1 MAEFFRRFLA
11 DVRRAAGE
19 LKEDARQIGRYVLS
33 TESHVYA
40 FAVAAN
46 VLLSFWPFMLVLI
59 DVFRNVFGWPAAVT
73 ALYATIQDFF
83 AGETGRFL
91 AYNLEVVT
99 QWRRQ
104 VEWLSLLLLLF
115 TANGVFLPL
124 EVALN
129 RAWGVKENRSLLK
142 NQAVSMGLIFVCG
155 TLALLSAALT
165 GAGVQVWEA
174 LVGHAGTSAPF
185 VIKMI
190 AKAASLPVTILVLFL
205 IYAYLPNTV
214 VPKMAILPRVVVVGL
229 VLELLKWINV
239 AIWPWLFR
247 KFDREFGVFKH
258 SVTILTWSFFAAM
271 VVLAGAEWIAWR
283 VRPELEPNRLEPGG
297 DSCLNK

>member
-1 MAEFFRRFLA
+1 MTAA
-11 DVRRAAGE
+11 VRGLWLEIRAALEE
-19 LKEDARQIGRYVLS
+19 LKADARQIGRYVLS

-40 FAVAAN
+40 FAIAAN

-59 DVFRNVFGWPAAVT
+59 ALFRNVLEWPAAIT

-83 AGETGRFL
+83 AGATGEFL
-91 AYNLEVVT
+91 AYNLETIT
-99 QWRRQ
+99 QWRRK
-104 VEWLSLLLLLF
+104 VEWLSMLLLLF
-115 TANGVFLPL
+115 TANGIFLPL

-129 RAWGVKENRSLLK
+129 RAWGVKENRSLWK
-142 NQAVSMGLIFVCG
+142 NQVVSMALIFVCG
-155 TLALLSAALT
+155 WLALFSAALT

-174 LVGHAGTSAPF
+174 FFGQTGTSAPL

-190 AKAASLPVTILVLFL
+190 AKAASLPVTILALFL
-205 IYAYLPNTV
+205 IYAYLPNTQ
-214 VPKMAILPRVVVVGL
+214 VPRRAILPRVVVVGL
-229 VLELLKWINV
+229 ALEVLKWVNL

-258 SVTILTWSFFAAM
+258 SVTILTWSFLAAI

-283 VRPELEPNRLEPGG
+283 TRQGAGENPVESGAAA
-297 DSCLNK
+297 

>member
-1 MAEFFRRFLA
+1 MRQLWAE
-11 DVRRAAGE
+11 VRAALAE
-19 LKEDARQIGRYVLS
+19 LKIDARQIGRYVLS

-40 FAVAAN
+40 FAIAAN

-59 DVFRNVFGWPAAVT
+59 ALFRNVMGWPAAVT

-83 AGETGRFL
+83 AGATGEFL
-91 AYNLEVVT
+91 AYNLETIT
-99 QWRRQ
+99 QWRRK
-104 VEWLSLLLLLF
+104 VEWLSMLLLLF
-115 TANGVFLPL
+115 TANGIFLPL

-142 NQAVSMGLIFVCG
+142 NQIVSMALIFVCG
-155 TLALLSAALT
+155 GLALFSAALT

-174 LVGHAGTSAPF
+174 FFGQTGTSAPL

-190 AKAASLPVTILVLFL
+190 AKAASLPVTILALFL
-205 IYAYLPNTV
+205 IYVYLPNTQ
-214 VPKMAILPRVVVVGL
+214 VPRRAILPRVVVVGL
-229 VLELLKWINV
+229 ALEQLKWVNL

-258 SVTILTWSFFAAM
+258 SVTILTWSFLAAM

-283 VRPELEPNRLEPGG
+283 TRQKQGEGPVESGTAA
-297 DSCLNK
+297 

>member
-1 MAEFFRRFLA
+1 MPLWKSF
-11 DVRRAAGE
+11 AGE
-19 LKEDARQIGRYVLS
+19 VAAAARELRADARQILLYVLS
-33 TESHVYA
+33 TESHVYS

-59 DVFRNVFGWPAAVT
+59 AVLRNVLGWPAAVT
-73 ALYATIQDFF
+73 ALYATIQDYF
-83 AGETGRFL
+83 AGATGQFL
-91 AYNLEVVT
+91 VYNLEVVT

-115 TANGVFLPL
+115 TANGIFLPL

-129 RAWGVKENRSLLK
+129 RAWGVKENRNLLK

-155 TLALLSAALT
+155 TLALFSAALT

-174 LVGHAGTSAPF
+174 FFGPAGASAPF
-185 VIKMI
+185 AIKMI

-205 IYAYLPNTV
+205 IYAWLPNTS
-214 VPKMAILPRVVVVGL
+214 VPKRAILPRVVVVGL
-229 VLELLKWINV
+229 VLELLKWVNL

-283 VRPELEPNRLEPGG
+283 TRAAGG
-297 DSCLNK
+297 AVEKTVESGAGS

>member
-1 MAEFFRRFLA
+1 VWAE
-11 DVRRAAGE
+11 VRVALEE
-19 LKEDARQIGRYVLS
+19 LKADAGQIGRYVLS

-40 FAVAAN
+40 FAIAAN

-59 DVFRNVFGWPAAVT
+59 ALFRNVMGWPAAIT

-83 AGETGRFL
+83 AGATGEFL
-91 AYNLEVVT
+91 AYNLEAIT
-99 QWRRQ
+99 QWRRK
-104 VEWLSLLLLLF
+104 VEWLSMLLLLF
-115 TANGVFLPL
+115 TANGIFLPL

-142 NQAVSMGLIFVCG
+142 NQIVSMALIFVCG
-155 TLALLSAALT
+155 GLALFSAALT

-174 LVGHAGTSAPF
+174 FFGQAGTSAPL

-190 AKAASLPVTILVLFL
+190 AKAASLPVTILALFL
-205 IYAYLPNTV
+205 IYVYLPNTQ
-214 VPKMAILPRVVVVGL
+214 VPRRAILPRVVVVGL
-229 VLELLKWINV
+229 ALELLKWVNL

-258 SVTILTWSFFAAM
+258 SVTILTWSFLAAM

-283 VRPELEPNRLEPGG
+283 TRQREGEHPVESGAAA
-297 DSCLNK
+297 

>member
-1 MAEFFRRFLA
+1 MTAAVKQLWAE
-11 DVRRAAGE
+11 VRAALSE

-40 FAVAAN
+40 FAIAAN

-59 DVFRNVFGWPAAVT
+59 ALFRNVLGWPAAIT

-83 AGETGRFL
+83 AGATGEFL
-91 AYNLEVVT
+91 AYNLETIT
-99 QWRRQ
+99 QWRRR
-104 VEWLSLLLLLF
+104 VEWLSMLLLLF
-115 TANGVFLPL
+115 TANGIFLPL

-142 NQAVSMGLIFVCG
+142 NQAVSMALIFVCG
-155 TLALLSAALT
+155 WLALLSAALT

-174 LVGHAGTSAPF
+174 FFGQTGTSAPL

-190 AKAASLPVTILVLFL
+190 AKAASLPVTILALFL
-205 IYAYLPNTV
+205 IYAYLPNTR
-214 VPKMAILPRVVVVGL
+214 VPRRAILPRVVVVGL
-229 VLELLKWINV
+229 ALEVLKWVNL

-258 SVTILTWSFFAAM
+258 SVTILTWSFLAAM

-283 VRPELEPNRLEPGG
+283 TRQGAGENPVESGQVA
-297 DSCLNK
+297 

>member
-1 MAEFFRRFLA
+1 MTAA
-11 DVRRAAGE
+11 VRQLWLEIRAAPAE
-19 LKEDARQIGRYVLS
+19 LRADARQIGRYVLS

-40 FAVAAN
+40 FAIAAN

-59 DVFRNVFGWPAAVT
+59 ALFRNVLGWPAAIT

-83 AGETGRFL
+83 AGATGEFL
-91 AYNLEVVT
+91 AYNLETIT
-99 QWRRQ
+99 QWRRK
-104 VEWLSLLLLLF
+104 VEWLSMLLLLF
-115 TANGVFLPL
+115 TANGIFLPL

-142 NQAVSMGLIFVCG
+142 NQAVSMALIFVCG
-155 TLALLSAALT
+155 WLALLSAALT

-174 LVGHAGTSAPF
+174 LFGQTGTSAPL

-190 AKAASLPVTILVLFL
+190 AKAASLPVTILALFL
-205 IYAYLPNTV
+205 IYTYLPNTR
-214 VPKMAILPRVVVVGL
+214 VPRRAILPRVVVVGL
-229 VLELLKWINV
+229 ALEVLKWVNL

-258 SVTILTWSFFAAM
+258 SVTILTWSFLAAM
-271 VVLAGAEWIAWR
+271 MVLAGAEWIAWR
-283 VRPELEPNRLEPGG
+283 TRQGAGENPVESGQAA
-297 DSCLNK
+297 

>member
-1 MAEFFRRFLA
+1 MNAAVRQFA
-11 DVRRAAGE
+11 DEIRAAFAE
-19 LKEDARQIGRYVLS
+19 LKADARQIGHYVLS
-33 TESHVYA
+33 TESHVFA
-40 FAVAAN
+40 FAIAAN

-59 DVFRNVFGWPAAVT
+59 ALLRRVLGWPAAVT

-83 AGETGRFL
+83 AGTTGEFL
-91 AYNLEVVT
+91 TYNLEVVT
-99 QWRRQ
+99 RWRRK
-104 VEWLSLLLLLF
+104 VEWLSMLLLLF
-115 TANGVFLPL
+115 TANGIFLPL

-155 TLALLSAALT
+155 WLALFSAALT

-174 LVGHAGTSAPF
+174 FFGQTGTSAPL

-190 AKAASLPVTILVLFL
+190 AKAASLPVTILALFL
-205 IYAYLPNTV
+205 IYVYLPNTS
-214 VPKMAILPRVVVVGL
+214 VPQRAILPRVVVVGL
-229 VLELLKWINV
+229 ALELLKWINL

-258 SVTILTWSFFAAM
+258 SVTILTWSFLAAM

-283 VRPELEPNRLEPGG
+283 TRHAHGEASIESG
-297 DSCLNK
+297 SAA

>member
-1 MAEFFRRFLA
+1 MTAAVKQLWAE
-11 DVRRAAGE
+11 VRAALSE

-40 FAVAAN
+40 FAIAAN

-59 DVFRNVFGWPAAVT
+59 ALFRNVLGWPAAVT

-83 AGETGRFL
+83 AGATGEFL
-91 AYNLEVVT
+91 AYNLETIT
-99 QWRRQ
+99 QWRRR
-104 VEWLSLLLLLF
+104 VEWLSMLLLLF
-115 TANGVFLPL
+115 TANGIFLPL

-142 NQAVSMGLIFVCG
+142 NQAVSMALIFVCG
-155 TLALLSAALT
+155 WLALLSAALT

-174 LVGHAGTSAPF
+174 FFGQTGTSAPL

-190 AKAASLPVTILVLFL
+190 AKAASLPVTILALFL
-205 IYAYLPNTV
+205 IYAYLPNTR
-214 VPKMAILPRVVVVGL
+214 VPRRAILPRVVVVGL
-229 VLELLKWINV
+229 ALEVLKWVNL

-258 SVTILTWSFFAAM
+258 SVTILTWSFLAAM

-283 VRPELEPNRLEPGG
+283 TRQGAGENPVESGQAA
-297 DSCLNK
+297 

>member
-1 MAEFFRRFLA
+1 MSSWLRQFVL
-11 DVRRAAGE
+11 DVRLALAELRA
-19 LKEDARQIGRYVLS
+19 DARQIGRYVAS

-59 DVFRNVFGWPAAVT
+59 AVFRNVLGWPAAVT

-83 AGETGRFL
+83 AGATGEFL
-91 AYNLEVVT
+91 VYNLETVT

-104 VEWLSLLLLLF
+104 VEWLSILLLLF
-115 TANGVFLPL
+115 TANGIFLPL

-129 RAWGVKENRSLLK
+129 RAWGAKKNRNLLM
-142 NQAVSMGLIFVCG
+142 NQAVSMGLIFLCG

-174 LVGHAGTSAPF
+174 FFGPTGTSAPF
-185 VIKMI
+185 VIRMI

-205 IYAYLPNTV
+205 IYAYLPNTE
-214 VPKMAILPRVVVVGL
+214 VPRWAILPRVAVVGL
-229 VLELLKWINV
+229 ALELMKWINL

-258 SVTILTWSFFAAM
+258 SVTILTWSFLAAM

-283 VRPELEPNRLEPGG
+283 VRMEKEPEGKDFP
-297 DSCLNK
+297 

>member
-1 MAEFFRRFLA
+1 MNAAVRQFA
-11 DVRRAAGE
+11 DEIRAAFAE
-19 LKEDARQIGRYVLS
+19 LKADARQIGRYVLS
-33 TESHVYA
+33 TESHVFA
-40 FAVAAN
+40 FAIAAN

-59 DVFRNVFGWPAAVT
+59 ALLRRVLGWPAAVT

-83 AGETGRFL
+83 AGATGEFL
-91 AYNLEVVT
+91 TYNLEVVT
-99 QWRRQ
+99 QWRRR
-104 VEWLSLLLLLF
+104 VEWLSMLLLLF
-115 TANGVFLPL
+115 TANGIFLPL

-155 TLALLSAALT
+155 WLALFSAALT

-174 LVGHAGTSAPF
+174 FFGQTGTSAPL

-190 AKAASLPVTILVLFL
+190 AKAASLPVTILALFL
-205 IYAYLPNTV
+205 IYVYLPNTS
-214 VPKMAILPRVVVVGL
+214 VPQRAILPRVVVVGL
-229 VLELLKWINV
+229 ALELLKWINL

-258 SVTILTWSFFAAM
+258 SVTILTWSFLAAM

-283 VRPELEPNRLEPGG
+283 TRHAHGEASIESG
-297 DSCLNK
+297 SAA

>member
-1 MAEFFRRFLA
+1 VTAAVKQLWAE
-11 DVRRAAGE
+11 VRAALSE

-40 FAVAAN
+40 FAIAAN

-59 DVFRNVFGWPAAVT
+59 ALFRNVLGWPAAIT

-83 AGETGRFL
+83 AGATGEFL
-91 AYNLEVVT
+91 AYNLETIT
-99 QWRRQ
+99 QWRRR
-104 VEWLSLLLLLF
+104 VEWLSMLLLLF
-115 TANGVFLPL
+115 TANGIFLPL

-142 NQAVSMGLIFVCG
+142 NQAVSMALIFVCG
-155 TLALLSAALT
+155 WLALLSAALT

-174 LVGHAGTSAPF
+174 FFGQTGTSAPL

-190 AKAASLPVTILVLFL
+190 AKAASLPVTILALFL
-205 IYAYLPNTV
+205 IYAYLPNTR
-214 VPKMAILPRVVVVGL
+214 VPRRAILPRVVVVGL
-229 VLELLKWINV
+229 ALEVLKWVNL

-258 SVTILTWSFFAAM
+258 SVTILTWSFLAAM

-283 VRPELEPNRLEPGG
+283 TRQGAGENPVESGQVA
-297 DSCLNK
+297 

>member
-1 MAEFFRRFLA
+1 MNAAVRQFA
-11 DVRRAAGE
+11 DEIRAAIAE
-19 LKEDARQIGRYVLS
+19 LKADARQIGRYVLS
-33 TESHVYA
+33 TESHVFA
-40 FAVAAN
+40 FAIAAN

-59 DVFRNVFGWPAAVT
+59 ALLRRVLGWPAAVT

-83 AGETGRFL
+83 AGATGEFL
-91 AYNLEVVT
+91 TYNLEVVT
-99 QWRRQ
+99 RWRRK
-104 VEWLSLLLLLF
+104 VEWLSMLLLLF
-115 TANGVFLPL
+115 TANGIFLPL

-155 TLALLSAALT
+155 WLALFSAALT

-174 LVGHAGTSAPF
+174 FFGQTGTSAPL

-190 AKAASLPVTILVLFL
+190 AKAASLPVTILALFL
-205 IYAYLPNTV
+205 IYVYLPNTS
-214 VPKMAILPRVVVVGL
+214 VPQRAILPRVVVVGL
-229 VLELLKWINV
+229 ALELLKWINL

-258 SVTILTWSFFAAM
+258 SVTILTWSFLAAM
-271 VVLAGAEWIAWR
+271 VVLAGAGWIAWR
-283 VRPELEPNRLEPGG
+283 TRHAHGEASIESG
-297 DSCLNK
+297 SAA

>member
-1 MAEFFRRFLA
+1 MAFGVRQLGREVSAALA
-11 DVRRAAGE
+11 ELRA
-19 LKEDARQIGRYVLS
+19 DARQIGRYVLS
-33 TESHVYA
+33 TESHVFA
-40 FAVAAN
+40 FAIAAN

-59 DVFRNVFGWPAAVT
+59 ALLRNVLGWPAAVT

-83 AGETGRFL
+83 AGATGEFL
-91 AYNLEVVT
+91 TYNLEVVT
-99 QWRRQ
+99 QWRWR

-115 TANGVFLPL
+115 TANGIFLPL

-155 TLALLSAALT
+155 WLALFSAALT

-174 LVGHAGTSAPF
+174 FFGQIGTSAPL

-190 AKAASLPVTILVLFL
+190 AKAASLPVTILALFL
-205 IYAYLPNTV
+205 IYVYLPNTS
-214 VPKMAILPRVVVVGL
+214 VPQRAILPRVVVVGL
-229 VLELLKWINV
+229 ALELLKWINL

-258 SVTILTWSFFAAM
+258 SVTILTWSFLAAL

-283 VRPELEPNRLEPGG
+283 TRHAHGEAPVESG
-297 DSCLNK
+297 SAA

>member
-1 MAEFFRRFLA
+1 MADWFRQFA
-11 DVRRAAGE
+11 GEVRAALAE
-19 LKEDARQIGRYVLS
+19 LKADAGQIGRYVLS

-59 DVFRNVFGWPAAVT
+59 AVFRNVLGWPAAIT

-83 AGETGRFL
+83 AGATGEFL
-91 AYNLEVVT
+91 VYNLETIT

-104 VEWLSLLLLLF
+104 VEWLSILLLLF

-129 RAWGVKENRSLLK
+129 RAWGAKENRNLLA

-155 TLALLSAALT
+155 TLALFSAALT

-174 LVGHAGTSAPF
+174 FFGPAETSAPV

-205 IYAYLPNTV
+205 IYAYLPNAP
-214 VPKMAILPRVVVVGL
+214 VPKRAILPRVVVVGL
-229 VLELLKWINV
+229 VLELLKWINL

-283 VRPELEPNRLEPGG
+283 VRRQPAADASDTVESGATA
-297 DSCLNK
+297 

>member
-1 MAEFFRRFLA
+1 MTAAVRQLWAE
-11 DVRRAAGE
+11 VRAALAE
-19 LKEDARQIGRYVLS
+19 LRKDARQIGRYVLS

-40 FAVAAN
+40 FAIAAN

-59 DVFRNVFGWPAAVT
+59 ALFRNVLGWPAAVT

-83 AGETGRFL
+83 AGATGEFL
-91 AYNLEVVT
+91 AYNLETIT
-99 QWRRQ
+99 QWRRK
-104 VEWLSLLLLLF
+104 VEWLSMLLLLF
-115 TANGVFLPL
+115 TANGIFLPL

-142 NQAVSMGLIFVCG
+142 NQIVSMALIFVCG
-155 TLALLSAALT
+155 GLALFSAALT

-174 LVGHAGTSAPF
+174 FFGQTGTSAPF

-190 AKAASLPVTILVLFL
+190 AKAASLPVTILALFL
-205 IYAYLPNTV
+205 IYAYLPNTK
-214 VPKMAILPRVVVVGL
+214 VPRRAILPRVVVVGL
-229 VLELLKWINV
+229 ALELLKWVNL

-258 SVTILTWSFFAAM
+258 SVTILTWSFLAAM

-283 VRPELEPNRLEPGG
+283 TRQKQGEDPVESG
-297 DSCLNK
+297 SAA

>member
-1 MAEFFRRFLA
+1 MAVG
-11 DVRRAAGE
+11 VRQLGREVRAALAGIRA
-19 LKEDARQIGRYVLS
+19 DARQIGRYALS

-40 FAVAAN
+40 FAIAAN

-59 DVFRNVFGWPAAVT
+59 ALFRNVLGWPAAIT

-83 AGETGRFL
+83 AGATGEFL
-91 AYNLEVVT
+91 TYNLETIT
-99 QWRRQ
+99 QWRRK
-104 VEWLSLLLLLF
+104 VEWLSMLLLLF
-115 TANGVFLPL
+115 TANGIFLPL

-142 NQAVSMGLIFVCG
+142 NQAVSMALIFVCG
-155 TLALLSAALT
+155 WLALFSAALT

-174 LVGHAGTSAPF
+174 FVGQTGPSAPF

-190 AKAASLPVTILVLFL
+190 AKAASLPVTILALFL
-205 IYAYLPNTV
+205 IYVYLPNTA
-214 VPKMAILPRVVVVGL
+214 VPRRAILPRVIVVGL
-229 VLELLKWINV
+229 ALELLKWVNL

-258 SVTILTWSFFAAM
+258 SVTILTWSFLAAM

-283 VRPELEPNRLEPGG
+283 TRHAHGEAPVESG
-297 DSCLNK
+297 SAA

>member
-1 MAEFFRRFLA
+1 VTAAVKQLWAE
-11 DVRRAAGE
+11 VRAALSE

-40 FAVAAN
+40 FAIAAN

-59 DVFRNVFGWPAAVT
+59 ALFRNVLGWPAAVT

-83 AGETGRFL
+83 AGATGEFL
-91 AYNLEVVT
+91 AYNLETIT
-99 QWRRQ
+99 QWRRR
-104 VEWLSLLLLLF
+104 VEWLSMLLLLF
-115 TANGVFLPL
+115 TANGIFLPL

-142 NQAVSMGLIFVCG
+142 NQAVSMALIFVCG
-155 TLALLSAALT
+155 WLALFSAALT

-174 LVGHAGTSAPF
+174 FFGQTGTSAPL

-190 AKAASLPVTILVLFL
+190 AKAASLPVTILALFL
-205 IYAYLPNTV
+205 IYAYLPNTR
-214 VPKMAILPRVVVVGL
+214 VPRRAILPRVVVVGL
-229 VLELLKWINV
+229 ALEVLKWVNL

-258 SVTILTWSFFAAM
+258 SVTILTWSFLAAM

-283 VRPELEPNRLEPGG
+283 TRQGAGENPVESGQAA
-297 DSCLNK
+297 

>member
-1 MAEFFRRFLA
+1 MGDWFRQFA
-11 DVRRAAGE
+11 QEVRAALAE
-19 LKEDARQIGRYVLS
+19 MKADARQIGRYVLS

-59 DVFRNVFGWPAAVT
+59 AVFRNVMGWPAAVT

-91 AYNLEVVT
+91 AYNLEAVT

-129 RAWGVKENRSLLK
+129 RAWGAKENRDLLR
-142 NQAVSMGLIFVCG
+142 NQVVSMGLIFVCG
-155 TLALLSAALT
+155 TLALFSAALT

-174 LVGHAGTSAPF
+174 FFGPAGTSAPF

-205 IYAYLPNTV
+205 IYAYLPNTA
-214 VPKMAILPRVVVVGL
+214 VPKRAILPRVVVVGL
-229 VLELLKWINV
+229 VLELLKWINL
-239 AIWPWLFR
+239 AIWPWLFQ

-258 SVTILTWSFFAAM
+258 SVTILTWSFLAAM

-283 VRPELEPNRLEPGG
+283 VRRPEPQNVVESRVN
-297 DSCLNK
+297 S

>member
-1 MAEFFRRFLA
+1 MPLWKSF
-11 DVRRAAGE
+11 AGE
-19 LKEDARQIGRYVLS
+19 VAAAARELRADARQILRYVLS
-33 TESHVYA
+33 TEAHVYA

-59 DVFRNVFGWPAAVT
+59 AVFRNVLGWPAAVT
-73 ALYATIQDFF
+73 ALYATIQDYF
-83 AGETGRFL
+83 AGATGEFL
-91 AYNLEVVT
+91 VYNLEVVT

-115 TANGVFLPL
+115 TANGIFLPL

-129 RAWGVKENRSLLK
+129 RAWGVRENRSLLK
-142 NQAVSMGLIFVCG
+142 NQAVSMGLIFLCG
-155 TLALLSAALT
+155 TLALFSAALT

-174 LVGHAGTSAPF
+174 FFGQTGASAPLA
-185 VIKMI
+185 IKMI
-190 AKAASLPVTILVLFL
+190 AKAASLPITVLVLFL
-205 IYAYLPNTV
+205 IYAWLPNTS
-214 VPKMAILPRVVVVGL
+214 VPQRAILPRVVVVGL
-229 VLELLKWINV
+229 ALELLKWINL

-283 VRPELEPNRLEPGG
+283 TRAGG
-297 DSCLNK
+297 AVEKTVESGADS

>member
-1 MAEFFRRFLA
+1 MTSFFRQLA
-11 DVRRAAGE
+11 AEVRTAFAE
-19 LKEDARQIGRYVLS
+19 LKADARQIGHYMLS

-59 DVFRNVFGWPAAVT
+59 ALFRNVMGWPAAVT

-83 AGETGRFL
+83 AGATGEFL
-91 AYNLEVVT
+91 AYNLEMVT
-99 QWRRQ
+99 QWRYR
-104 VEWLSLLLLLF
+104 VEWLSMLLLLF
-115 TANGVFLPL
+115 TANGIFLPL

-142 NQAVSMGLIFVCG
+142 NQIVSMGLIFACG
-155 TLALLSAALT
+155 FLALLSAALT

-174 LVGHAGTSAPF
+174 FFGKTGTSAPWA
-185 VIKMI
+185 IKMI
-190 AKAASLPVTILVLFL
+190 AKAASLPVTILALFL
-205 IYAYLPNTV
+205 IYAYLPNMR
-214 VPKMAILPRVVVVGL
+214 VPRRAILPRVVVVGL
-229 VLELLKWINV
+229 CLELLKWINL

-258 SVTILTWSFFAAM
+258 SVTILTWSFLAAM
-271 VVLAGAEWIAWR
+271 VVLAGAEWVSWR
-283 VRPELEPNRLEPGG
+283 TRQTGAEKPLESAAGP
-297 DSCLNK
+297 